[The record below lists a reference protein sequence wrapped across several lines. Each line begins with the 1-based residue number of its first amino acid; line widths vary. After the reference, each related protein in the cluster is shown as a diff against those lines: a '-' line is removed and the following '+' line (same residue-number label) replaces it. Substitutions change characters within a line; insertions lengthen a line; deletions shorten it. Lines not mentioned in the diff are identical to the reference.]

1 MSTRAVNHGK
11 NCLPGKTCLQVSRR
25 NTGLR
30 LARELLLSR
39 GMRLSQ
45 LSIVASTLLATACG
59 NDVGV
64 VSTEPAARL
73 ERIGSAGSLA
83 FDGDG
88 FPMQIA
94 APAGTYTLV
103 WDGGELRR
111 VGIATAGRRVDAE
124 LTFADG
130 RVTGLTAAGSDGHV
144 RRDQLDYGAA
154 GELAS
159 WRQGDLRRV
168 YRYDDAGRLVA
179 IDDGLGTHTAF
190 VYNVDGCPQYAR
202 EAGGELEYVY
212 ADNGKLAATA
222 DDRGVTGIA
231 YNTRGMIR
239 ELAGTALVYSDGDAQ
254 GLDLWPGHYF
264 GGAASGFPAHGELF
278 RLDGECDPTLLS
290 QQTVLSLVIA
300 SLL

>member
-1 MSTRAVNHGK
+1 M
-11 NCLPGKTCLQVSRR
+11 R
-25 NTGLR
+25 N
-30 LARELLLSR
+30 SP
-39 GMRLSQ
+39 SWF
-45 LSIVASTLLATACG
+45 VASCLLVAACG

-64 VSTEPAARL
+64 VSSEPATRL
-73 ERIGSAGSLA
+73 ERIGTAGTLA
-83 FDGDG
+83 FDAEG

-94 APAGTYTLV
+94 APAGTYSLV

-111 VGIATAGRRVDAE
+111 IAIDTAGRRVEAE
-124 LTFADG
+124 LAFADG
-130 RVTGLTAAGSDGHV
+130 RVTGLTATASDGHH
-144 RRDQLDYGAA
+144 RHDRIEYGAA

-159 WRQGDLRRV
+159 WQQGDVRRV
-168 YRYDDAGRLVA
+168 YRYDEAGRLTG
-179 IDDGLGTHTAF
+179 IDDGRGVHTTF

-202 EAGGELEYVY
+202 EAGAELEYVY

-222 DDRGVTGIA
+222 DDRGVTGIE

-239 ELAGTALVYSDGDAQ
+239 ELAGTALVYGGGDAQ

-278 RLDGECDPTLLS
+278 RLDGACDPTLMS